1 MTGIA
6 RKEWL
11 RLTLLGLVSG
21 LVAAAAVLLFRWT
34 IEHGQGLFLPEGR
47 FGNYEGLEPWVRV
60 LLPVCGGLILG
71 WVFERLPVHLHQVGV
86 IHVLRMLRTPGGE
99 KLPLGNLLVQFL
111 GGSWAIITGH
121 SVDREGPAVHI
132 GSASANLV
140 GQGLGISREEDYTL
154 AAAGAAAAIAASF
167 NTPLAGIIFAIEVLR
182 VRYDVTRYIPI
193 LTASVVGAL
202 VAHEVLGPDPAFSV
216 PPLRLVSLREVPV
229 LIALGLVTGMLAIAF
244 IALTEQLTQRARDW
258 RPSVCFPMAGL
269 FTGVLA
275 IWTPQI
281 MGVSYDSLEA
291 LLRGMVELKL
301 VLAIA
306 GAKLL
311 ATAVSVGMRVPGGL
325 IGPTLLI
332 GGAAGSAVG
341 ILEGLWQ
348 PQYASSTGFYA
359 LIGMIAM
366 MGATLRAPLAA
377 LTALLELT
385 GNPNVILPGMVA
397 VVIAELT
404 NRLAL
409 GKESVF
415 EVILASQ
422 QRR

>member
-1 MTGIA
+1 MIA

-21 LVAAAAVLLFRWT
+21 LVAATAVLLFRWT
-34 IEHGQGLFLPEGR
+34 IEHGQGLFLPGGQ
-47 FGNYEGLEPWVRV
+47 FGNYESLEPWTRV
-60 LLPVCGGLILG
+60 LLPLSGGLILG
-71 WVFERLPVHLHQVGV
+71 WVFQRLPGHIHQVGV
-86 IHVLRMLRTPGGE
+86 VHVLRMLRTPGGE
-99 KLPLGNLLVQFL
+99 RLPLGNLLVQFL

-132 GSASANLV
+132 GAASANLV

-167 NTPLAGIIFAIEVLR
+167 NTPLAGIIFVIEVLR

-202 VAHEVLGPDPAFSV
+202 VAHEFLGPDPAFSV
-216 PPLRLVSLREVPV
+216 PAFRLVSLREVPV
-229 LIALGLVTGMLAIAF
+229 LIALGLVTGLLAIAL
-244 IALTEQLTQRARDW
+244 IALAEQLAFRTRDW
-258 RPSVCFPMAGL
+258 RPSLSFPLAGL
-269 FTGVLA
+269 ITGILA

-281 MGVSYDSLEA
+281 MGVSYDSLDA
-291 LLRGMVELKL
+291 LLRGTVELKL

-306 GAKLL
+306 VAKLV
-311 ATAVSVGMRVPGGL
+311 ATAVAVGMRVPGGL

-332 GGAAGSAVG
+332 GGAAGSAAG
-341 ILEGLWQ
+341 ILEGIWQ
-348 PQYASSTGFYA
+348 PEYASSTSFYA

-385 GNPNVILPGMVA
+385 GNPNVILPGMIA

-409 GKESVF
+409 GKESIF
-415 EVILASQ
+415 EAILAAQ
-422 QRR
+422 QRP